1 MNVGFIG
8 LGTMGGPMAA
18 NVLRRGDK
26 VFGYDVDAN
35 ACRRLEA
42 VGMTTCASPAEAARQ
57 AEVVITMLPTEVE
70 VEAVCLG
77 ASGVVEGAHPGV
89 LLVEMSTIDPDA
101 SRSIAGR
108 LQERGIDMIDAP
120 VARGSKEAEEG
131 KLLIFVG
138 GTEQQLECA
147 RPLLECMG
155 EIILHI
161 GPQGQALVAKL
172 VNNLLGLGTL
182 AVVAEAFAIGR
193 QGGVALE
200 TMIKVATSTAAT
212 NGYVASVLPK
222 KVWRGDTSPGFKV
235 DLAHKDIGL
244 ALNWANRARLPV
256 PMAALIRERYS
267 QARAQGWGGEDC
279 TAIVNLVKDL
289 GRLA

>member
-1 MNVGFIG
+1 MNIGFIG

-18 NVLRRGDK
+18 NVLRRGFK
-26 VFGYDVDAN
+26 VFGYDVDGS
-35 ACRRLEA
+35 ACKKLEA
-42 VGMTTCASPAEAARQ
+42 VGMATCASPAEAARQ
-57 AEVVITMLPTEVE
+57 ADIVVTMLPTEVE
-70 VEAVCLG
+70 VEAACLG
-77 ASGVVEGAHPGV
+77 PGGVVEGARPGL

-108 LQERGIDMIDAP
+108 LRERGIDMIDAP
-120 VARGSKEAEEG
+120 VARGSKEAELG

-138 GTEQQLECA
+138 GTEQQLERA
-147 RPLLECMG
+147 RALLECMG

-193 QGGVALE
+193 QGGVSLE

-212 NGYVASVLPK
+212 NGYVASVLQK

>member
-1 MNVGFIG
+1 MNIGFIG

-18 NVLRRGDK
+18 NVLRRGFK
-26 VFGYDVDAN
+26 VFGYDVDGS
-35 ACRRLEA
+35 ACKKLEA
-42 VGMTTCASPAEAARQ
+42 VGMATCASPAEAARQ
-57 AEVVITMLPTEVE
+57 AEIVVTMLPTEVE
-70 VEAVCLG
+70 VEAACLG
-77 ASGVVEGAHPGV
+77 PGGVVEGARPGL

-108 LQERGIDMIDAP
+108 LRERGIDMIDAP
-120 VARGSKEAEEG
+120 VARGSKEAELG

-138 GTEQQLECA
+138 GTEQQLERA
-147 RPLLECMG
+147 RALLECMG

-193 QGGVALE
+193 QGGVSLE

-212 NGYVASVLPK
+212 NGYVASVLQK
-222 KVWRGDTSPGFKV
+222 KVWRGDTSPGFKI

>member
-1 MNVGFIG
+1 MNIGFIG

-18 NVLRRGDK
+18 NVLRRGFK
-26 VFGYDVDAN
+26 VFGYDVDGS
-35 ACRRLEA
+35 ACKKLEA
-42 VGMTTCASPAEAARQ
+42 VGMATCASPAEAARQ
-57 AEVVITMLPTEVE
+57 AEIVVTMLPTEVE
-70 VEAVCLG
+70 VEAACLG
-77 ASGVVEGAHPGV
+77 PGGVVEGARPGL

-108 LQERGIDMIDAP
+108 LRERGIDMIDAP
-120 VARGSKEAEEG
+120 VARGSKEAELG
-131 KLLIFVG
+131 NLLIFVG
-138 GTEQQLECA
+138 GTEQQLERA
-147 RPLLECMG
+147 RALLECMG

-193 QGGVALE
+193 QGGVSLE

-212 NGYVASVLPK
+212 NGYVASVLQK
-222 KVWRGDTSPGFKV
+222 KVWRGDTSPGFKI

>member
-1 MNVGFIG
+1 MNIGFIG

-18 NVLRRGDK
+18 NVLRRGFK
-26 VFGYDVDAN
+26 VFGYDVDGS
-35 ACRRLEA
+35 ACKKLEA
-42 VGMTTCASPAEAARQ
+42 VGMATCASPAEAARQ
-57 AEVVITMLPTEVE
+57 AEIVVTMLPTEVE
-70 VEAVCLG
+70 VEAACLDPG
-77 ASGVVEGAHPGV
+77 GVVEGARPGL

-108 LQERGIDMIDAP
+108 LRERGIDMIDAP
-120 VARGSKEAEEG
+120 VARGSKEAELG

-138 GTEQQLECA
+138 GTEQQLERA
-147 RPLLECMG
+147 RALLECMG

-193 QGGVALE
+193 QGGVSLE

-212 NGYVASVLPK
+212 NGYVASVLQK
-222 KVWRGDTSPGFKV
+222 KVWRGDTSPGFKI
-235 DLAHKDIGL
+235 DLAHKYIGL